1 MKKIQ
6 IALILVIAINIVV
19 HGQTNLDKSE
29 IKGESLTEWKSL
41 VDEKFEIQYPSDWVV
56 DQSGQMGISFL
67 LFSPL
72 SDESD
77 NFKENVNLLI
87 QDLAGYDLTLDGF
100 VDLSENQIKTLA
112 TDGEIILSDRIKD
125 DKVEHH
131 KIIYT
136 GKQGIYELKFEQ
148 YYWVIEDKAYVL
160 TLTCENNQFDNY
172 QKIGEEILN
181 SFEIK

>member
-6 IALILVIAINIVV
+6 IALILILAINVV
-19 HGQTNLDKSE
+19 VLGQSNLYKSE
-29 IKGESLTEWKSL
+29 NKEESPTPTEWKSL
-41 VDEKFEIQYPSDWVV
+41 TNEKFEIQYPSDWVV
-56 DQSGQMGISFL
+56 DQSGQMGISFF

-125 DKVEHH
+125 DKVEH
-131 KIIYT
+131 
-136 GKQGIYELKFEQ
+136 L
-148 YYWVIEDKAYVL
+148 
-160 TLTCENNQFDNY
+160 
-172 QKIGEEILN
+172 
-181 SFEIK
+181 